1 MPEEMDPQ
9 TKALWDRIG
18 SDFGYHPATEE
29 TKGKH
34 EVTRAKFF
42 ELACYVVLFI
52 PAGRDQSLCL
62 TALEDA
68 AMRANKAIAMTA
80 PLELR

>member
-1 MPEEMDPQ
+1 MPTHEEI
-9 TKALWDRIG
+9 KAQLVERIG
-18 SDFGYHPATEE
+18 NDFGFHPATE
-29 TKGKH
+29 TTRPMH
-34 EVTRAKFF
+34 EITRAKFF
-42 ELACYVVLFI
+42 ELAAWVVEFI

-80 PLELR
+80 PLSR